1 MYIKYDISTKLK
13 FKQCSLLITLS
24 SDFCIFFSSL
34 WNMIQ
39 WINCDSQN
47 TSMNHYLF
55 HVLTWYSC
63 SPFESIIQSLHF
75 AVLIFTEVLS
85 IFTELWHSWS
95 FIFLEKK
102 IKRMTFFSFHF
113 AQWNLRKS
121 TTLSRLNKAVK
132 ICIIKNRYRR
142 NQIGMSKEMCMDE
155 IIGQC
160 GDVHRHRSGKGR
172 DGQGWEGNEEIGT
185 EEMGMDKDERAMRGL
200 TRRRWTRRRQWGDWH
215 LHKWQHKEELGMG
228 REKRAKRKWAWAGRR
243 WAGRNW
249 TLVRR
254 RGHWGD
260 WHVQGGY
267 GQGRN
272 GHSEG
277 GGVVWEKGGFS
288 I

>member
-1 MYIKYDISTKLK
+1 MFLLDTLAPLLKASYRVFTSPSSYSQRYFPFLQSFDIRD
-13 FKQCSLLITLS
+13 LS
-24 SDFCIFFSSL
+24 FF
-34 WNMIQ
+34 WK
-39 WINCDSQN
+39 
-47 TSMNHYLF
+47 
-55 HVLTWYSC
+55 
-63 SPFESIIQSLHF
+63 
-75 AVLIFTEVLS
+75 
-85 IFTELWHSWS
+85 
-95 FIFLEKK
+95 KK

-215 LHKWQHKEELGMG
+215 LHRWQHKEELGMG
-228 REKRAKRKWAWAGRR
+228 REKRAKRKWAWAGRN
-243 WAGRNW
+243 WAGRN
-249 TLVRR
+249 
-254 RGHWGD
+254 
-260 WHVQGGY
+260 
-267 GQGRN
+267 
-272 GHSEG
+272 
-277 GGVVWEKGGFS
+277 
-288 I
+288 